1 VHKGVAL
8 YDAAGPS
15 WNESK
20 FEKTS

>member
-1 VHKGVAL
+1 VHKGVA